1 MVIGWNTQN
10 YRLLRIK
17 MRVLAVIETD
27 LVEKGPHQTHHL
39 FERLSMNGHEVRI
52 IDYEINWRRRKRR
65 SLVSEKVVIKN
76 FHKATDM
83 SKAILIRPKIVYI
96 PLVDYASEVF
106 YYGREIFEQIKLFKP
121 DVIVGFSILNTY
133 IAMKL
138 AKRYNIPF
146 VYYLI
151 DAQHTQIPETIL
163 KPLGKFIESMIVQNA
178 DRILVINDEL
188 AKYAIRLGGS
198 PKKIH
203 VLRAGIDYSRFNPNI
218 DGKNIRVKYGIQED
232 EVVLFFMGWLYTFSG
247 LKEVANSLISHYGGE
262 KIRLMSLGKGDL
274 YDELVKMKNQLGDK
288 LILINWQPYYKV
300 PEYIAAADICLLPAY
315 NNEVMRHIVPIK
327 MYEYMACGKP
337 VIATRLPGIMK
348 EFGEGNGVI
357 YVKNP
362 EDVLGKV
369 VELVNKKEQ
378 IKELGMKATKY
389 VQRYNWDAITNQFEE
404 FLLEL
409 VKRKC

>member
-1 MVIGWNTQN
+1 
-10 YRLLRIK
+10 LLRIN

-65 SLVSEKVVIKN
+65 PLVSEKVVIKN
-76 FHKATDM
+76 FHKAIDM
-83 SKAILIRPKIVYI
+83 SKVILIRPKIVYI

-133 IAMKL
+133 IAMEL

-151 DAQHTQIPETIL
+151 DAQHTQIPENFL
-163 KPLGKFIESMIVQNA
+163 KLLGKFIESMIVRNA

-198 PKKIH
+198 PEKIN
-203 VLRAGIDYSRFNPNI
+203 VIGAGIDYVRFNPNI
-218 DGKNIRVKYGIQED
+218 DGKNIRVKYGIRED

-247 LKEVANSLISHYGGE
+247 LKEVANSLVNYHGKT
-262 KIRLMSLGKGDL
+262 KIRLMILGKGDL
-274 YDELVKMKNQLGDK
+274 YDELVKMKSQLKDK
-288 LILINWQPYYKV
+288 LILIDWQPFYKV
-300 PEYIAAADICLLPAY
+300 PEYIAAADMCLLPAY
-315 NNEVMRHIVPIK
+315 NNEVMRCIVPIK

-337 VIATRLPGIMK
+337 VIATKLPGIMR

-357 YVKNP
+357 YVENP
-362 EDVLGKV
+362 EDVLEKAI
-369 VELVNKKEQ
+369 ELANKKEQ
-378 IKELGMKATKY
+378 IKELGMKAAKY
-389 VQRYNWDAITNQFEE
+389 VQRYNWDAITKRFEE
-404 FLLEL
+404 FLVEL
-409 VKRKC
+409 VKGKR